1 MGSSLGPAK
10 GAKDLTAGMDFSNG
24 LAIEASAGFADAD
37 TAKSTTDELQAEFD
51 KVKGLAGMVG
61 VPSSVVDKVKLE
73 ASGTSMN
80 VTASATQEELDQIQ
94 KGVEDAMKNFG
105 G

>member
-1 MGSSLGPAK
+1 
-10 GAKDLTAGMDFSNG
+10 
-24 LAIEASAGFADAD
+24 
-37 TAKSTTDELQAEFD
+37 
-51 KVKGLAGMVG
+51 MVG